1 MPAFLPQ
8 YSSTV
13 PRHEMSQ
20 VEPPLSDQSTS
31 SSPIDNSSGNTQTAL
46 PKSKE
51 NQLEQSI
58 QPEPE
63 ILYNNSLLNKPTPV
77 ADINLSSTN
86 NGDCT
91 QKVANQSAIQK
102 NLDQT
107 PEQKGSNRPNWRV
120 SENNE
125 QAHTRSR
132 RQRFQRQIYDA
143 ATGSYRDP
151 ISK

>member
-1 MPAFLPQ
+1 
-8 YSSTV
+8 
-13 PRHEMSQ
+13 MSQ
-20 VEPPLSDQSTS
+20 IEPPLSDQGTS
-31 SSPIDNSSGNTQTAL
+31 SSPIDSSSGNTQTAL
-46 PKSKE
+46 PISKE

-63 ILYNNSLLNKPTPV
+63 IPHSNSLLNKPTPV
-77 ADINLSSTN
+77 ADNNLNSTN
-86 NGDCT
+86 IDDCT
-91 QKVANQSAIQK
+91 QKVTNQSAMQRD
-102 NLDQT
+102 LDQT

-120 SENNE
+120 PENNE